1 MVDAISN
8 IDENGDLEHQQ
19 TVIKDTA
26 GDVFLGGLLL
36 QTSSP
41 AGVVL

>member
-8 IDENGDLEHQQ
+8 IYENRDLEHQQ
-19 TVIKDTA
+19 TVIKDTV